1 MKRREILL
9 IGGATLIAGCST
21 TSGGSSADPAAK
33 RRALDAE
40 VDGAISQLVAAS
52 PEAGE
57 LAGRAQGVLVFPS
70 VVTAGFVVGGSYG
83 QGALR
88 KHGVTVA
95 YYSVSAGSIGLLAGA
110 QSKAMYLLFM
120 TQEAMQKFESSPGW
134 TAGADASVAL
144 AQMGA
149 DAHISTETVKAPI
162 IGFVRTNA
170 GFMANLSF
178 DGTKFN
184 KIEL

>member
-1 MKRREILL
+1 MKRTEVLM
-9 IGGATLIAGCST
+9 IGGATLLVGCST
-21 TSGGSSADPAAK
+21 TSGGASDAAAK
-33 RRALDAE
+33 RREIDASVDNALT
-40 VDGAISQLVAAS
+40 QLYAAS
-52 PEAGE
+52 PDARE

-83 QGALR
+83 QGAMR
-88 KHGVTVA
+88 KHGATA
-95 YYSVSAGSIGLLAGA
+95 GYYSVGAGSVGLLAGA

-120 TQEAMQKFESSPGW
+120 TQEALQKFESSPGW

-144 AQMGA
+144 AKMGA
-149 DAHISTETVKAPI
+149 DARIGTETAKAPI

-184 KIEL
+184 KIDL